1 MIDDQSTPDH
11 VVLVETF
18 ARSSP
23 DQLFQYF
30 VDPDLLVQW
39 WPQTAEVEPR
49 LGGTY
54 HLAWP
59 SMNWHLRGDYT
70 EFSPGDVL
78 AFTWKWDHDRAK
90 PVRTVRITLAPVE
103 TEPSSRSSMVRTP
116 GLRRTRR
123 SGRDTSRAGRIF
135 SRSWV
140 RFLRREFSP
149 REGK

>member
-1 MIDDQSTPDH
+1 MSDDQSTPDH

-103 TEPSSRSSMVRTP
+103 TGTKLEIVHGTYTGSAEDQEERQGHIEGWAHFLEKLGSISSSRVQPS
-116 GLRRTRR
+116 
-123 SGRDTSRAGRIF
+123 
-135 SRSWV
+135 
-140 RFLRREFSP
+140 
-149 REGK
+149 